1 MEFEKQSAL
10 ITGGASGLG
19 RKAAQL
25 FCERGAHVIIAD
37 VNKEQGLQTVTEL
50 RENGGKADFVQ
61 VNVADESSVQ
71 TLIEEIRQKIGR
83 LDVLINNAGITR
95 DSMLHKMGK
104 EKWDQVI
111 AINLTGVYVCTKAAI
126 PLMLENG
133 YGRIINTSSVVGL
146 YGNIGQTNYAAA
158 KAGVIGLTKTW
169 AKELG
174 AKGITVNAVAP
185 GFIHTPM
192 LDAVPEKILEM
203 MRQKVPVLRLGEAE
217 DIARAYVFLASPQS
231 SYINGAVLSVD
242 GGLTL

>member
-1 MEFEKQSAL
+1 MEFQNQAAV

-19 RKAAQL
+19 REAARML
-25 FCERGAHVIIAD
+25 CERGAHVIVAD
-37 VNKEQGLQTVTEL
+37 VNEAQGVEAVAEL
-50 RENGGKADFVQ
+50 RDVGGKADFVQ
-61 VNVADESSVQ
+61 VNVGDEASVQ
-71 TLIEEIRQKIGR
+71 EMATKVREIASR

-95 DSMLHKMGK
+95 DGMLHKLTK

-111 AINLTGVYVCTKAAI
+111 SINLTGVYLCTQAAI

-133 YGRIINTSSVVGL
+133 YGRIVSTSSVVGL
-146 YGNIGQTNYAAA
+146 YGNIGQTNYAAT

-174 AKGITVNAVAP
+174 HKGITVNAVAP
-185 GFIHTPM
+185 GFIRTPM

-203 MRQKVPVLRLGEAE
+203 MREKVPVKRLGEAA
-217 DIARAYVFLASPQS
+217 DIARAYVFLASPSS

-242 GGLTL
+242 GGLVL

>member
-25 FCERGAHVIIAD
+25 FCERGVHVIVAD
-37 VNKEQGLQTVTEL
+37 VNEEKGIQTVTEL
-50 RENGGKADFVQ
+50 RENGGKADFIQ
-61 VNVADESSVQ
+61 VNVADEASVQ
-71 TLIEEIRQKIGR
+71 TLIEGTRQKIGR
-83 LDVLINNAGITR
+83 LDILINNAGITR
-95 DSMLHKMGK
+95 DGMLHKMGK

-185 GFIHTPM
+185 GFIRTPM

-203 MRQKVPVLRLGEAE
+203 MRQKVPVLRIGEAE

>member
-25 FCERGAHVIIAD
+25 FCERGVHVIVAD
-37 VNKEQGLQTVTEL
+37 VNEEKGIQTVTEL
-50 RENGGKADFVQ
+50 RENGGKADFIQ
-61 VNVADESSVQ
+61 VNVADEASVQ
-71 TLIEEIRQKIGR
+71 TLIEGIRQKIGR
-83 LDVLINNAGITR
+83 LDILINNAGITR
-95 DSMLHKMGK
+95 DGMLHKMGK

-185 GFIHTPM
+185 GFIRTPM

-203 MRQKVPVLRLGEAE
+203 MRQKVPVLRIGEAE

>member
-169 AKELG
+169 AKEFG

>member
-1 MEFEKQSAL
+1 MEFKNQVAV

-19 RKAAQL
+19 KKAAEL
-25 FCERGAHVIIAD
+25 FCEQGAHVIIAD
-37 VNKEQGLQTVTEL
+37 IHQAHGEEVVDKLIRGGGNVT
-50 RENGGKADFVQ
+50 FMQ
-61 VNVADESSVQ
+61 VNVGDEVSVQ
-71 TLIEEIRQKIGR
+71 ALMTQVKEKAGR
-83 LDVLINNAGITR
+83 LDILINNAGITR
-95 DSMLHKMGK
+95 DGMLHKLTK

-111 AINLTGVYVCTKAAI
+111 AINLTGVYLCTKAAV

-146 YGNIGQTNYAAA
+146 YGNIGQTNYAAT

-174 AKGITVNAVAP
+174 SKGITVNAVAP
-185 GFIHTPM
+185 GFIKTPM
-192 LDAVPEKILEM
+192 TEAVPEKILEM
-203 MRQKVPVLRLGEAE
+203 MRLKVPVQRLGSPE
-217 DIARAYVFLASPQS
+217 DIARAYVFLASPHS

>member
-19 RKAAQL
+19 RKAARL

-37 VNKEQGLQTVTEL
+37 VNEEQGLQTVTEL
-50 RENGGKADFVQ
+50 REDGGKADFVQ
-61 VNVADESSVQ
+61 VNVADEASVQ
-71 TLIEEIRQKIGR
+71 TLIEEIRQKFGR

-95 DSMLHKMGK
+95 DGMLHKMGK